1 VAQGRRSTKSH
12 ELTRTNTKA
21 NSSFGTDC
29 ESPGYHLRYGQRQ
42 NILFEFNA
50 VRPTTFLRLKLREA
64 AFISRALLSTNHV
77 VLAHIIPMRRCNLA
91 CGYCNEYDQVSKPV
105 PLDVMKGRLDKLAE
119 LGTSVIT
126 ISGGEPMMH
135 PELDLIIS
143 HIRSHGMIAGLISNG
158 YYFTPDRI
166 KRLNEAGL
174 EYLQISIDNVNP
186 DEVSRKSLRV
196 LDKKLRYLAE
206 HADFHININS
216 VIGGGIKNPE
226 DALVVAQRAVELGFS
241 TTVGVIHDGDGTLKP
256 LTEREKQIF
265 HAVKK
270 LGNKDHARL
279 NWFQDSIAE
288 GKPYEWRCRSG
299 SRYLYICEEGKVH
312 WCSQQRGYP
321 GIPLED
327 YTMVDFKREYQTE
340 KWCAPTCTIQCVHQV
355 GILDNWRDPQK
366 SEAELRKEKAKKEK
380 ERVGQMVRAD

>member
-1 VAQGRRSTKSH
+1 M
-12 ELTRTNTKA
+12 RT
-21 NSSFGTDC
+21 S
-29 ESPGYHLRYGQRQ
+29 
-42 NILFEFNA
+42 
-50 VRPTTFLRLKLREA
+50 TFLKWKLRQG
-64 AFISRALLSTNHV
+64 AFIARALASTNHV
-77 VLAHIIPMRRCNLA
+77 VLAHIIPMRRCNFA
-91 CGYCNEYDQVSKPV
+91 CAYCNEYDHNSKPV
-105 PLDVMKGRLDKLAE
+105 ALDVMKRRIDKLAE
-119 LGTSVIT
+119 LDTSIVT
-126 ISGGEPMMH
+126 VSGGEPMMH
-135 PELDLIIS
+135 PELDDIIR
-143 HIRSHGMIAGLISNG
+143 HVRSHGMIAGLISNG

-166 KRLNEAGL
+166 KRLNDAGL

-226 DALVVAQRAVELGFS
+226 DALTVAERAVELGFS
-241 TTVGVIHDGDGTLKP
+241 TTVGVIHDNDGTLKP
-256 LTEREKQIF
+256 LTEKEKQIF

-270 LGNKDHARL
+270 LGNKDHERL
-279 NWFQDSIAE
+279 SWFQDSIAE

-321 GIPLED
+321 GIPLEE
-327 YTMVDFKREYQTE
+327 YTMEDFKREYKTE

-355 GILDNWRDPQK
+355 GILYKWRDPLMSEPEARK
-366 SEAELRKEKAKKEK
+366 LVPKKKEAERVVQILRP
-380 ERVGQMVRAD
+380 Q

>member
-1 VAQGRRSTKSH
+1 MRKS
-12 ELTRTNTKA
+12 
-21 NSSFGTDC
+21 
-29 ESPGYHLRYGQRQ
+29 
-42 NILFEFNA
+42 
-50 VRPTTFLRLKLREA
+50 TFLKWKLRQA

-91 CGYCNEYDQVSKPV
+91 CGYCNEYDHTSTPV
-105 PLDVMKGRLDKLAE
+105 PLEVMKRRIDKLAE
-119 LGTSVIT
+119 LGTSIVT

-135 PELDLIIS
+135 PELDQIIRY
-143 HIRSHGMIAGLISNG
+143 IRSRGIIAGLISNG

-174 EYLQISIDNVNP
+174 DSLQISIDNVNP

-206 HADFHININS
+206 YADFHININS
-216 VIGGGIKNPE
+216 VIGGGIKQPG
-226 DALVVAQRAVELGFS
+226 DALTVAKRAVELGFS
-241 TTVGVIHDGDGTLKP
+241 TTVGVIHDEDGTLKP
-256 LTEREKQIF
+256 LTENEKQIF

-299 SRYLYICEEGKVH
+299 SRYLYICEDGLVH

-321 GIPLED
+321 GTPLED
-327 YTMVDFKREYQTE
+327 YTMKDFAREYKTE

-355 GILDNWRDPQK
+355 GILDNWRDPQMTPVQIRREQK
-366 SEAELRKEKAKKEK
+366 QK
-380 ERVGQMVRAD
+380 ERVGEILRAE

>member
-1 VAQGRRSTKSH
+1 MRKS
-12 ELTRTNTKA
+12 
-21 NSSFGTDC
+21 
-29 ESPGYHLRYGQRQ
+29 
-42 NILFEFNA
+42 
-50 VRPTTFLRLKLREA
+50 TFLKLKLREA
-64 AFISRALLSTNHV
+64 AFISKALLSTNHV

-105 PLDVMKGRLDKLAE
+105 PLDTMKRRIDKLAE
-119 LGTSVIT
+119 LDTSIVT

-135 PELDLIIS
+135 PELDQIIC
-143 HIRSHGMIAGLISNG
+143 HIRSHGIIAGLISNG

-196 LDKKLRYLAE
+196 LDKKLRYLSE

-216 VIGGGIKNPE
+216 VIGGGIKQPE
-226 DALVVAQRAVELGFS
+226 DALTVARRAVELGFS
-241 TTVGVIHDGDGTLKP
+241 TTVGVIHDEDGTLKP
-256 LTEREKQIF
+256 LTQKEKEIF

-299 SRYLYICEEGKVH
+299 SRYLYICEDGKVH

-327 YTMVDFKREYQTE
+327 YTMEHFKREYLTE
-340 KWCAPTCTIQCVHQV
+340 KWCASTCTIQCVHQV
-355 GILDNWRDPQK
+355 GILDNWRDPQM
-366 SEAELRKEKAKKEK
+366 SAAEFRNREKNKENERGVRVLRS
-380 ERVGQMVRAD
+380 Q

>member
-1 VAQGRRSTKSH
+1 MRA
-12 ELTRTNTKA
+12 
-21 NSSFGTDC
+21 
-29 ESPGYHLRYGQRQ
+29 
-42 NILFEFNA
+42 
-50 VRPTTFLRLKLREA
+50 TTFLRLKLREA
-64 AFISRALLSTNHV
+64 AFISKALLSTNHV

-105 PLDVMKGRLDKLAE
+105 PLGVMKQRLDKLAD
-119 LGTSVIT
+119 LDTSVVT

-135 PELDLIIS
+135 PELDVIIK
-143 HIRSHGMIAGLISNG
+143 HIRSRGMIAGLISNG

-174 EYLQISIDNVNP
+174 EYLQISIDNVDP

-196 LDKKLRYLAE
+196 LDKKLRYLSE
-206 HADFHININS
+206 YADFHININS
-216 VIGGGIKNPE
+216 VIGGGIKKPE
-226 DALVVAQRAVELGFS
+226 DALTVAQRAVELGFS
-241 TTVGVIHDGDGTLKP
+241 TTVGVIHDEDGTLKP
-256 LTEREKQIF
+256 LTEKEKGIF

-312 WCSQQRGYP
+312 WCSQQRGIP

-327 YTMVDFKREYQTE
+327 YTMEDFKREYQTE

-355 GILDNWRDPQK
+355 GILDNWRDPQM
-366 SEAELRKEKAKKEK
+366 SEAQVRQEQSKKKEK
-380 ERVGQMVRAD
+380 ERVGEILQAK

>member
-1 VAQGRRSTKSH
+1 MRKS
-12 ELTRTNTKA
+12 
-21 NSSFGTDC
+21 
-29 ESPGYHLRYGQRQ
+29 
-42 NILFEFNA
+42 
-50 VRPTTFLRLKLREA
+50 TFLKLKLREA

-105 PLDVMKGRLDKLAE
+105 PLEVMKQRLDKLAE
-119 LGTSVIT
+119 LGTSVVT

-135 PELDLIIS
+135 PELDQIIR

-166 KRLNEAGL
+166 KRLNDAGL

-206 HADFHININS
+206 HSDFHININS
-216 VIGGGIKNPE
+216 VIGGGIKQPE
-226 DALVVAQRAVELGFS
+226 DALTVAKRAVELGFS

-256 LTEREKQIF
+256 LTENEKQIF

-299 SRYLYICEEGKVH
+299 SRYLYICEDGLVH

-321 GIPLED
+321 GTPLED
-327 YTMVDFKREYQTE
+327 YTMEDFAREYKTE

-355 GILDNWRDPQK
+355 GILDNWRDPQMTPVQIRREQK
-366 SEAELRKEKAKKEK
+366 QKEKD
-380 ERVGQMVRAD
+380 RVGEVLRAE